1 MQRALGMDGVTE
13 STDLPPPTLD
23 TLPIEVVQQI
33 LSVAASTTTADALSL
48 TNSGLCRTVS
58 NATADVLLPVFSLP
72 QREIGMCCPAA
83 VVALD
88 GDTLRKT
95 ARLGHAMVV
104 FAERLGQR
112 DAILELEILELPAW
126 GALQVGILTSG
137 ADGKIGSL
145 GSSVGWCRRWF
156 DGVGRVHERD
166 GERDGVEKVSMCG
179 ERAQVGDK
187 LGVCYFASTNEVGFA
202 LNGALMGPALPLPLP
217 PRNEDRRLH
226 FFARFDCVEGTVA
239 RVVSERTAPI
249 DRATIRASADAYVPR
264 TPPGPTTL
272 LARTVGPDSRCLEI
286 PIETSYDECTVA
298 DLQKGVLYAIG
309 ADEWHEVELRV
320 PDETRVSGTR
330 LINGY
335 AADASWKGRKLAEVG
350 IGFEPRTGCQERDV
364 LVSVPHLIS

>member
-1 MQRALGMDGVTE
+1 MGSAATFASKLLPKGTGVDSLPSTASAEGCSGRSAMDGVTE
-13 STDLPPPTLD
+13 STDLPPTLD

-137 ADGKIGSL
+137 ADGK
-145 GSSVGWCRRWF
+145 
-156 DGVGRVHERD
+156 
-166 GERDGVEKVSMCG
+166 VSILD
-179 ERAQVGDK
+179 RPSA
-187 LGVCYFASTNEVGFA
+187 
-202 LNGALMGPALPLPLP
+202 GAAAGL
-217 PRNEDRRLH
+217 
-226 FFARFDCVEGTVA
+226 
-239 RVVSERTAPI
+239 TAWAACTS
-249 DRATIRASADAYVPR
+249 ATASATA
-264 TPPGPTTL
+264 
-272 LARTVGPDSRCLEI
+272 SR
-286 PIETSYDECTVA
+286 
-298 DLQKGVLYAIG
+298 
-309 ADEWHEVELRV
+309 R
-320 PDETRVSGTR
+320 
-330 LINGY
+330 
-335 AADASWKGRKLAEVG
+335 
-350 IGFEPRTGCQERDV
+350 
-364 LVSVPHLIS
+364 